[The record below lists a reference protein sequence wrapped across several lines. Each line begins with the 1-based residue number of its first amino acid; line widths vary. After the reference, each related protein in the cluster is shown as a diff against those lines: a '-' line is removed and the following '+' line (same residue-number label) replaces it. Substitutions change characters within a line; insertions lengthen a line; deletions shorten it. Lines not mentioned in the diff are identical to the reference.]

1 MGYMSLFVDVW
12 PKKKPECPS
21 KEQLSLH
28 LTSAHGL
35 FALVFIWPSALLLW
49 NREKFCLLEV
59 LACQRTL
66 SLWLCPFIKFT
77 PSAVNSAA
85 SRTLA
90 GGTDFQ
96 KLNGA
101 LALFGTV
108 RLFWS
113 GSKKPQGWAAYSS
126 QEGSEMKREHTGFF
140 FPPLLFA
147 DVGCF
152 TVHILVLMQCLLNK
166 YCELFC
172 KWNVLC

>member
-1 MGYMSLFVDVW
+1 MCGL
-12 PKKKPECPS
+12 KKKKKSECQS

-90 GGTDFQ
+90 GGRTFESWME
-96 KLNGA
+96 
-101 LALFGTV
+101 
-108 RLFWS
+108 RLRSLVQLDCFDL
-113 GSKKPQGWAAYSS
+113 GPKNHKDGRHIQAKKEVKWNVNIL
-126 QEGSEMKREHTGFF
+126 GFF
-140 FPPLLFA
+140 FPSLLFA

>member
-1 MGYMSLFVDVW
+1 MQWNICLSLW
-12 PKKKPECPS
+12 MCGLKKKSECQS

-77 PSAVNSAA
+77 SSAVNSAA

-90 GGTDFQ
+90 GGRTL
-96 KLNGA
+96 KSWMERL
-101 LALFGTV
+101 LFGTV

-140 FPPLLFA
+140 FPTPSVCWRWLLYCA
-147 DVGCF
+147 YPCF
-152 TVHILVLMQCLLNK
+152 NAMLVK
-166 YCELFC
+166 
-172 KWNVLC
+172 

>member
-1 MGYMSLFVDVW
+1 MCGL
-12 PKKKPECPS
+12 KKKSECQS

-90 GGTDFQ
+90 GGRTF
-96 KLNGA
+96 KSWME
-101 LALFGTV
+101 
-108 RLFWS
+108 RLRSLVQLDCFDL
-113 GSKKPQGWAAYSS
+113 GPKKPQGWAAYSS

>member
-1 MGYMSLFVDVW
+1 MQWNICLSLW
-12 PKKKPECPS
+12 MCGLKKKSECQS

-77 PSAVNSAA
+77 SSAVNSAA

-90 GGTDFQ
+90 GGRTF
-96 KLNGA
+96 KSWME
-101 LALFGTV
+101 
-108 RLFWS
+108 RLRSLVQLDCFDL
-113 GSKKPQGWAAYSS
+113 GPKKPQGWAAYSS

-140 FPPLLFA
+140 FPTPSVCWRWLLYCA
-147 DVGCF
+147 YPCF
-152 TVHILVLMQCLLNK
+152 NAMLVK
-166 YCELFC
+166 
-172 KWNVLC
+172 

>member
-1 MGYMSLFVDVW
+1 MQWDICLSLW
-12 PKKKPECPS
+12 MCGLKKKPECPS

-35 FALVFIWPSALLLW
+35 FALVFIWPSALWLW

-90 GGTDFQ
+90 GGMDFQ

-113 GSKKPQGWAAYSS
+113 GSKKTTRMGGIFKP
-126 QEGSEMKREHTGFF
+126 RR
-140 FPPLLFA
+140 
-147 DVGCF
+147 
-152 TVHILVLMQCLLNK
+152 
-166 YCELFC
+166 
-172 KWNVLC
+172 KWNETWTYWVFFSTPSVCWRWLLYCAYPCFNAMLVK

>member
-1 MGYMSLFVDVW
+1 MQWNICLSLW
-12 PKKKPECPS
+12 MCGLKKKKSECQS

-66 SLWLCPFIKFT
+66 RLWLCPFIKFT

-90 GGTDFQ
+90 GGRTFESWMERLRSLVQLDCFDLGPKNHKDGRHIQ
-96 KLNGA
+96 AKKEVKWNLNI
-101 LALFGTV
+101 L
-108 RLFWS
+108 
-113 GSKKPQGWAAYSS
+113 
-126 QEGSEMKREHTGFF
+126 GFF
-140 FPPLLFA
+140 FPTPSVCWRWLLYCA
-147 DVGCF
+147 YPCF
-152 TVHILVLMQCLLNK
+152 NAMLVK
-166 YCELFC
+166 
-172 KWNVLC
+172 